1 MKTKKTQN
9 TQGTAKRNKMKNVLS
24 GTQCACRSWW
34 NTSKHFF
41 WFRVQALI
49 SLWVLLIYYLTLLLI
64 KWEISHTADSTPQ
77 LIRDYVLT
85 LWLNETPLNNNN
97 NNNNNHHYHHVRG
110 EIAEL
115 NQILINLTMPIPLH
129 SCYHINECSGLP
141 VIWENHTFFL
151 RPVPLSPWCCFPKM
165 QYEIIQSGATES
177 VYYPKLRPEKLQREW
192 LHSKRDL
199 HLCKKQKRTLLD
211 VLIRRSMHL

>member
-1 MKTKKTQN
+1 
-9 TQGTAKRNKMKNVLS
+9 MKNVLS

-49 SLWVLLIYYLTLLLI
+49 SLWVLLIYYLTLLLV
-64 KWEISHTADSTPQ
+64 KWEISHTADSTPH
-77 LIRDYVLT
+77 LIRDYVST
-85 LWLNETPLNNNN
+85 LWLNEIPLNNNN
-97 NNNNNHHYHHVRG
+97 NNNNNHHYHHFRG

-115 NQILINLTMPIPLH
+115 NQILINLTTQIPLH
-129 SCYHINECSGLP
+129 SCYHINDWSGLLSDR
-141 VIWENHTFFL
+141 IALSSYALYHF
-151 RPVPLSPWCCFPKM
+151 PLDVAFQTEM

-177 VYYPKLRPEKLQREW
+177 VYYPKLHPEKLQREW

-199 HLCKKQKRTLLD
+199 HLCKKQKGTLLD
-211 VLIRRSMHL
+211 VLIQRSMHL